1 MTKNVPSIY
10 YHLEFFTNFTYLS
23 VEKMKFRQTV
33 DEWDCLGHGVKQDG
47 AGEEV
52 QKKYKI
58 LN

>member
-1 MTKNVPSIY
+1 
-10 YHLEFFTNFTYLS
+10 LEFFTNFTYLS